1 MIFIFASSKLL
12 KSAFNHDTGNTVLLG
27 VPFCKPQT
35 HLSINSQDLNAR
47 LPLKRYLSLRVNKED
62 FTLTMMTIPVL
73 FSAMLDT
80 NLTVGDAQKDK
91 VAAIGAV
98 ALTTYWTNSKTFE
111 SHIQKYNIRPRFKN
125 KKETFINVY
134 EL

>member
-1 MIFIFASSKLL
+1 
-12 KSAFNHDTGNTVLLG
+12 
-27 VPFCKPQT
+27 
-35 HLSINSQDLNAR
+35 
-47 LPLKRYLSLRVNKED
+47 
-62 FTLTMMTIPVL
+62 MMTIPVL

-80 NLTVGDAQKDK
+80 KLTVGDAQKDK

-98 ALTTYWTNSKTFE
+98 ALTAYWTNSKTFE